1 MSTYKIYQFL
11 FKGRIQIRSLYLC
24 SLRGCRLSEEF
35 KFNIKNN
42 QEEKSSESNS
52 HSSSSDS
59 SDNEETMVVR
69 NNENDFL
76 NLRPVSGK
84 LSIYAKYTIPWNNCF
99 KKFIKLIYVN

>member
-24 SLRGCRLSEEF
+24 SLHGYRLGEEF

-52 HSSSSDS
+52 HSSSSSDS

-84 LSIYAKYTIPWNNCF
+84 LSIYAKYTIP
-99 KKFIKLIYVN
+99 